1 MQEQQLNRII
11 QKRIFWTFA
20 GVTLF
25 FLVLLLL
32 LLPYRLYTRDV
43 YEARQ
48 NAREVSKL
56 IRSGLLSTMISTGES
71 NNIRGLIREFQK
83 KYQFQF
89 RMIRSNHV
97 EKQNGVREDE
107 QATDELI
114 R

>member
-11 QKRIFWTFA
+11 QKQIFWTFA

-83 KYQFQF
+83 NTSF
-89 RMIRSNHV
+89 SSV
-97 EKQNGVREDE
+97 
-107 QATDELI
+107 
-114 R
+114 